1 MRTARPPHGN
11 KFRGEDS
18 PTPQRLVDEHIDII
32 NLTRIDKNV
41 AGSEPINL
49 HYYNAGI

>member
-18 PTPQRLVDEHIDII
+18 PNPLRLVDEHIDLT

-41 AGSEPINL
+41 TGSEPINL